1 MKMLPIVAV
10 LALTAA
16 TAFANITDPK
26 CNGVL
31 HGVALNADG
40 QPVPRVQLMLLPL
53 GIDVDYVLPTT
64 TTDQA
69 GAYRFENVCPG
80 RFTVVVEDE
89 QAGYPSYVWAAYFL
103 NEETK
108 KKTQEVSLAPGRSEV
123 ELPVPVP
130 SKAGVLDLRVHN
142 RRTGSK
148 IRNVQVILKP
158 QHSNGDWIT
167 FNSDTEEL
175 LVPSDTNLLLRVNAD
190 GFREWRDAAKT
201 GKQIRLP
208 PSAHLTVEADLEPQ

>member
-1 MKMLPIVAV
+1 
-10 LALTAA
+10 LTDVEVRTPAEVRRVDKRA
-16 TAFANITDPK
+16 T
-26 CNGVL
+26 G
-31 HGVALNADG
+31 
-40 QPVPRVQLMLLPL
+40 
-53 GIDVDYVLPTT
+53 GIDLGYIDIGGTTAISGLEGICGRKVNGARPRT
-64 TTDQA
+64 TTDEA

-89 QAGYPSYVWAAYFL
+89 RAGYPSYVWAAYFL

-108 KKTQEVSLAPGRSEV
+108 RKTQEVSLAPGRSEV

-130 SKAGVLDLRVHN
+130 PKAGVLDLQVHN

-175 LVPSDTNLLLRVNAD
+175 LVPSNTDLLLRVNAD